1 MSPWGTAVDDVL
13 RRRATD
19 LARPPAN
26 DEVPR
31 TAVVVVEVAGR
42 RYALE
47 TGFVRQVVH
56 NRGARRLPTSTTA
69 LVGLAQVR
77 GEAVPL
83 VDLAAILGVGEVDLT
98 RELFVVLDGTHPP
111 LGLLVD
117 ACLAADAVPDEDVTT
132 SPDATTDASPLE
144 RAVLP
149 DGVVLLDAER
159 LLLDHRVSPGPR
171 PHAPSPDHG

>member
-1 MSPWGTAVDDVL
+1 MSPWGTAVEEVL
-13 RRRATD
+13 RRRAAD
-19 LARPPAN
+19 LARPPAA
-26 DEVPR
+26 DDAPR

-56 NRGARRLPTSTTA
+56 NRGARRLPASATA

-77 GEAVPL
+77 GDAVPL
-83 VDLAAILGVGEVDLT
+83 VDLAALLGLDDADLG
-98 RELFVVLDGTHPP
+98 RELVVVLDGRHPP

-117 ACLAADAVPDEDVTT
+117 AVLAADTVPDDDLTT
-132 SPDATTDASPLE
+132 SPGAAGDASSLE

-149 DGVVLLDAER
+149 DGVVLLDAET

-171 PHAPSPDHG
+171 PPTPSPQHG